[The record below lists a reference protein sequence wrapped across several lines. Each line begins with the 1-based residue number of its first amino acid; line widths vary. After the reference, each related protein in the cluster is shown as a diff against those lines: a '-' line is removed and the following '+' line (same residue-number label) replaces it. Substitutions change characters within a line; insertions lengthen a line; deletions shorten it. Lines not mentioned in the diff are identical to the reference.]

1 METIIQTI
9 HDIGNLLGQKM
20 YADAFSMTTGLL
32 SDTIY
37 TYLLIPLLLG
47 IGLFYTFKIKGG
59 QISCI

>member
-1 METIIQTI
+1 MGTIIQTI

-47 IGLFYTFKIKGG
+47 IGIFYTLKSRVVK
-59 QISCI
+59 